1 MAKSIIWGEFMLD
14 LRNVNAGYGMHQVL
28 FDISMN
34 LKEGGITIIIGPNG
48 AGKTTLFRTIMG
60 LTNIY
65 SGTILFNEHDITN
78 LKTNKI
84 VKLGISYVPQRSSFF
99 ENLTVKENLLLGGY
113 ILRED
118 ERFSLMKEVLE
129 LFPVL
134 ARKDYINRKAN
145 RLSGGERR
153 MLAIAMGLMKKPK
166 LLLLDEPTEGL
177 MPKLTIEVYKKI
189 REIHE
194 EMGTQIVMTAE
205 KAQLSLEIGDEAFL
219 LVSGQIRDHRTTQ
232 EMLKDPALREK
243 YFGIYG

>member
-1 MAKSIIWGEFMLD
+1 MLELKD
-14 LRNVNAGYGMHQVL
+14 VNAGYGKHQVL
-28 FDISMN
+28 FNISMN
-34 LKEGGITIIIGPNG
+34 LKKSGITVIIGPNG

-60 LTNIY
+60 LTDIY
-65 SGTILFNEHDITN
+65 SGSILFNNHNIAN
-78 LKTNKI
+78 LKPNRI
-84 VKLGISYVPQRSSFF
+84 VKLGISYVPQRENFF

-113 ILRED
+113 ILEED
-118 ERFSLMKEVLE
+118 ERLSLMKEVLE
-129 LFPVL
+129 LFPIL
-134 ARKDYINRKAN
+134 ARKDYINRKAGK
-145 RLSGGERR
+145 LSGGERR

-177 MPKLTIEVYKKI
+177 MPKLTMEVYRKI

-194 EMGTQIVMTAE
+194 EAGTQIVMTAE

-232 EMLKDPALREK
+232 EMLRDPDLKEK

>member
-1 MAKSIIWGEFMLD
+1 MLE
-14 LRNVNAGYGMHQVL
+14 LRGVNAGYGKHQVL
-28 FDISMN
+28 FDVTMN
-34 LKEGGITIIIGPNG
+34 LKKSGITVIIGPNG

-65 SGTILFNEHDITN
+65 SGLILFNDYNIVN
-78 LKTNKI
+78 LKPNRI
-84 VKLGISYVPQRSSFF
+84 VKLGISYVPQRGSFF
-99 ENLTVKENLLLGGY
+99 ENLTVRENLLLGGY
-113 ILRED
+113 ILKEE
-118 ERFSLMKEVLE
+118 ERHSIMKEVLE

-134 ARKDYINRKAN
+134 ARKDYINRKAS
-145 RLSGGERR
+145 RLSGGERK
-153 MLAIAMGLMKKPK
+153 MLAIAMGLMKKPR

-219 LVSGQIRDHRTTQ
+219 LVSGQIKDHRTTQ
-232 EMLKDPALREK
+232 EMLNDPNLREK
-243 YFGIYG
+243 YFGVYG